1 MDLAEHGQLGLQ
13 LCVLGL
19 LASCLLPELV
29 ELELQTHK
37 FRRLLGHAKL
47 EALHAALQRAHAL
60 VIQGLLPVR
69 GDLCI
74 LLAHL

>member
-1 MDLAEHGQLGLQ
+1 MDLAEQGQLGLQ

-69 GDLCI
+69 GDLRI